1 MKESDNDRIKYIL
14 ILLITLFMW
23 LSLGGMLL
31 SLLGRTY
38 FFSST
43 KIGSF
48 ILAFVPHLVM
58 LASLEGLLRI
68 FFHRGILSYI
78 DDKLNTPEFI
88 KVSLITLVIYILYS
102 LISFKTIKRSEESLS
117 EFLVFLLLSLVL
129 FIPQTLAEEV
139 VFRVLPHRIW
149 SPEKRKLGT
158 KENIAFSLLL
168 GVFFLLPHL
177 MNVEVTGSSDFPF
190 VQLCVYFL
198 WGGLASLLSLYTLS
212 YTSVWAMHYM
222 NNLFSTTIVGGVN
235 TTLSGAPLFVDSRT
249 YCSPL
254 LILLII
260 FLFLIIFLLEKKE
273 CGRTF

>member
-1 MKESDNDRIKYIL
+1 MKESDSDRIKYVL

-23 LSLGGMLL
+23 LSLGGILL
-31 SLLGRTY
+31 SLLKRTY

-48 ILAFVPHLVM
+48 ILVFVPHLVM

-68 FFHRGILSYI
+68 FFHSGILSYI
-78 DDKLNTPEFI
+78 DDKLNTSEFI
-88 KVSLITLVIYILYS
+88 KVSLITLVIYFLYS
-102 LISFKTIKRSEESLS
+102 LISFKTIKRSEESIS

-158 KENIAFSLLL
+158 KENIVLSLLL
-168 GVFFLLPHL
+168 GIFFLLPHL
-177 MNVEVTGSSDFPF
+177 MNVEVTGASDFPL

-198 WGGLASLLSLYTLS
+198 WGVLASLLSLYTLS

-222 NNLFSTTIVGGVN
+222 NNLFSTTIVGGAN
-235 TTLSGAPLFVDSRT
+235 TTLSGAPLFTDSRT

>member
-1 MKESDNDRIKYIL
+1 MKESDNDRIKYVL
-14 ILLITLFMW
+14 ILLITLLMW
-23 LSLGGMLL
+23 LTLGGILL
-31 SLLGRTY
+31 SLLKRTY

-48 ILAFVPHLVM
+48 ILVFVPHLVM

-68 FFHRGILSYI
+68 FFHSGILSYI
-78 DDKLNTPEFI
+78 DDKLNTSEFI
-88 KVSLITLVIYILYS
+88 KVSLITLVIYFLYS
-102 LISFKTIKRSEESLS
+102 LISFKTIKRSEESIS

-158 KENIAFSLLL
+158 KENIVLSLLL
-168 GVFFLLPHL
+168 GIFFLLPHL
-177 MNVEVTGSSDFPF
+177 MNVEVTGASDFPL

-198 WGGLASLLSLYTLS
+198 WGVLASLHSLYTLS

-222 NNLFSTTIVGGVN
+222 NNLFSTTIVGGAN
-235 TTLSGAPLFVDSRT
+235 TTLSGAPLFTDSRT

>member
-1 MKESDNDRIKYIL
+1 MKESDNDRIKYVL
-14 ILLITLFMW
+14 ILLITLLMW
-23 LSLGGMLL
+23 LTLGGILL
-31 SLLGRTY
+31 SLLKRTY

-48 ILAFVPHLVM
+48 ILVFVPHLVM

-68 FFHRGILSYI
+68 FFHSGILSYI
-78 DDKLNTPEFI
+78 DDKLNTSEFI

-102 LISFKTIKRSEESLS
+102 LISFKTIKRSEESIS

-158 KENIAFSLLL
+158 KENIVLSLLL
-168 GVFFLLPHL
+168 GIFFLLPHL
-177 MNVEVTGSSDFPF
+177 MNVEVTGASYFPL

-198 WGGLASLLSLYTLS
+198 WGVLASLLSLYTLS

-222 NNLFSTTIVGGVN
+222 NNLFSTTIVGGAN
-235 TTLSGAPLFVDSRT
+235 TTLSGAPLFTDSRT

>member
-1 MKESDNDRIKYIL
+1 MKESDSDRIKYVL

-31 SLLGRTY
+31 SLLGKTY

-48 ILAFVPHLVM
+48 ILVFVPHLVM

-68 FFHRGILSYI
+68 FFHSGILSYI
-78 DDKLNTPEFI
+78 DDKLNTSEFI

-102 LISFKTIKRSEESLS
+102 LISFKTIKRSEESIS

-158 KENIAFSLLL
+158 KENIVLSLLL
-168 GVFFLLPHL
+168 GIFFLLPHL
-177 MNVEVTGSSDFPF
+177 MNVEVTGASDFPL

-198 WGGLASLLSLYTLS
+198 WGVLASLLSLYTLS

-222 NNLFSTTIVGGVN
+222 NNLFSTTIVGGAN
-235 TTLSGAPLFVDSRT
+235 TTLSGAPLFTDSRT

-273 CGRTF
+273 CGITF